1 MMIKDWIRSTLN
13 FLHIDLTKNLQY
25 DRLTTAVFKHRL
37 NVDSNCVDVGCHKGE
52 ILDLMIKYAPKGK
65 HYGFE
70 PIPIL
75 YEQLA
80 NKYNGKASIVNCAL
94 ADSNTQATFNYVKN
108 DPAYSGL
115 QKRHYD
121 RNDPIIEQ
129 ITVDVKPLDTI
140 IPETLKVDLIKIDVE
155 GGEFGVLRGAT
166 RILKTQKPIL
176 IFESGKGASDYY
188 GTKPEELYDYLV
200 NQHKYALYTLPQ
212 YFSDK
217 TKLSLDTFVHYFNTN
232 EEYYFIGE

>member
-25 DRLTTAVFKHRL
+25 DRLTTAVFKHKL
-37 NVDSNCVDVGCHKGE
+37 NTDSNCVDVGCHKGE
-52 ILDLMIKYAPKGK
+52 ILDLMIKYAPKGE

-75 YEQLA
+75 YKQLA
-80 NKYNGKASIVNCAL
+80 DKYNGKAKIINCAL

-115 QKRHYD
+115 QKRQYD
-121 RNDPIIEQ
+121 RSDPIIEQ

-155 GGEFGVLRGAT
+155 GGEFGVLKGAT

-188 GTKPEELYDYLV
+188 GTKPEELYEYLV
-200 NQHKYALYTLPQ
+200 NLHNYTLYTLPQ

-217 TKLSLDTFVHYFNTN
+217 TKLSLDTFVDHFNTN
-232 EEYYFIGE
+232 KEYYFVGE